1 MLSILRKSPLSAP
14 LLAMSAL
21 VYVGAA
27 HASTAGDISLT
38 QVLNTSP
45 LWADTASY
53 HACLV
58 ANVST
63 ASLNISIEVIGSDG
77 SVLATSGTSKITI
90 AAGNSVEISTG
101 ASYPG
106 FARCRFTL
114 SDSPAAI
121 RANLTIFHPFSNGT
135 YQIYAVSEAR

>member
-1 MLSILRKSPLSAP
+1 MLSIMRKNPLSVP

-58 ANVST
+58 ANIST
-63 ASLNISIEVIGSDG
+63 ASLNISIELIGSDG
-77 SVLATSGTSKITI
+77 TVLATSGTNKITI
-90 AAGNSVEISTG
+90 PAGSSAEISNG
-101 ASYPG
+101 AAYTG

-114 SDSPAAI
+114 FDTPTAI
-121 RANLTIFHPFSNGT
+121 RANLTIFHSNSNGT
-135 YQIYAVSEAR
+135 YQTYATSEAR